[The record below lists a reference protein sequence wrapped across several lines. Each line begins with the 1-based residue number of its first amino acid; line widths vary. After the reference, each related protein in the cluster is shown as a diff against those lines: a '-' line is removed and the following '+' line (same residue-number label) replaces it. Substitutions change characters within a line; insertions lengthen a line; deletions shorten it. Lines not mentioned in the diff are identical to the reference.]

1 MKKRSVSIFVIM
13 VMLLTMIPVYSFAAE
28 SYLWPVPAS
37 KTMSRGYSSSH
48 SGLDITASTGSSVV
62 ATKSGTVYYVY
73 SGCKNS
79 NASSSSG
86 KACTSAGCSP
96 NTGNFYTYNG
106 KKICNWG
113 YGNGVVIKH
122 SDGSGYSM
130 YAHMKTVSV
139 TKGATVKQG
148 AVIGTLG
155 SSGNSTGAHLH
166 FELAAKAS
174 MSGTYVKPSEG
185 INNNTSKIS
194 YIYSTS
200 GSNSGN
206 NGNSGNNNS
215 STTTASASFSLP
227 TDSTYKSKQSVSN
240 TNAVIVNKVTKT
252 SGTKVTK
259 MGAILMDSSGKQLKK
274 YTENVSNVKASTTSY
289 HSWYDVNS
297 EIGYTLTP
305 GTTYKYQFFGVF
317 DGNTVTGPVYSF
329 TTTGTAPHT
338 HSYTDG
344 PYYDTAHPHNG
355 YYKCSCGAVQYKS
368 GLTKTVDS
376 CTTCNPVTKDP
387 VEEHVHAYTLGPY
400 YDTAHPH
407 NGYYKCSCGEKQYKS
422 GLSKTV
428 DSCTICNPVVETP
441 VEPDK
446 TDKTDKTN
454 EIKLIINVPFI
465 WINNAMSSIDSQGT
479 VPVIRSNRTLLPVRA
494 VIEAMNG
501 TVSWNASS
509 RTVTMQ
515 KGSKTL
521 YMQIGNSYAWDS
533 SGKTYALDSAPQIIN
548 SRTMLPIRFVV
559 EYFDGSVDW
568 DNSSKTVTINY

>member
-1 MKKRSVSIFVIM
+1 MKKRSVSIFIIM

-37 KTMSRGYSSSH
+37 KSMSRGYSSSH
-48 SGLDITASTGSSVV
+48 SGLDITAGTGSNVV

-130 YAHMKTVSV
+130 YAHMKTVNV
-139 TKGATVKQG
+139 KKGATVNQG

-206 NGNSGNNNS
+206 SGNNNS

-227 TDSTYKSKQSVSN
+227 TDATYKAKQSVSN
-240 TNAVIVNKVTKT
+240 TNAVIVNKVTKA

-274 YTENVSNVKASTTSY
+274 YTEDVKNVSASQTSY

-297 EIGYTLTP
+297 EIGCTLTP

-317 DGNTVTGPVYSF
+317 NGNTVTGPVYSF

-338 HSYTDG
+338 HSYTNG

-355 YYKCSCGAVQYKS
+355 YYKCSCGAVQYK
-368 GLTKTVDS
+368 T
-376 CTTCNPVTKDP
+376 
-387 VEEHVHAYTLGPY
+387 
-400 YDTAHPH
+400 
-407 NGYYKCSCGEKQYKS
+407 

-428 DSCTICNPVVETP
+428 DSCTICNPVIETP
-441 VEPDK
+441 VGS
-446 TDKTDKTN
+446 DKTN

-479 VPVIRSNRTLLPVRA
+479 VPVIRSSRTLLPVRA
-494 VIEAMNG
+494 VIEAMDGSVDWNG
-501 TVSWNASS
+501 SS

-521 YMQIGNSYAWDS
+521 YMRIGTSYAWDS
-533 SGKTYALDSAPQIIN
+533 AGKAYALDSAPQIIN

-559 EYFDGSVDW
+559 EYFNGSVDW

>member
-28 SYLWPVPAS
+28 SYMWPVPAS
-37 KTMSRGYSSSH
+37 KTMSRGYTSSH
-48 SGLDITASTGSSVV
+48 SGLDITGSVGSSVV

-73 SGCKNS
+73 TGCINS
-79 NASSSSG
+79 NSAASSG

-96 NTGNFYTYNG
+96 STGTYYTYNN

-130 YAHMKTVSV
+130 YAHMKSVSV
-139 TKGATVKQG
+139 KKGATVKQG
-148 AVIGTLG
+148 DVIGTLG
-155 SSGNSTGAHLH
+155 STGNSTGAHLH
-166 FELAAKAS
+166 FELASSAS
-174 MSGTYVKPSEG
+174 MSGTYVKPSGG
-185 INNNTSKIS
+185 INNNTSNIS
-194 YIYSTS
+194 YIYSSSSSNNSS
-200 GSNSGN
+200 G
-206 NGNSGNNNS
+206 NNS
-215 STTTASASFSLP
+215 STTTTTLASFSLP
-227 TDSTYKSKQSVSN
+227 TDSTYTAKQSVSN

-252 SGTKVTK
+252 SGVKVTK
-259 MGAILMDSSGKQLKK
+259 MGVTLMDASGNQLKK
-274 YTENVSNVKASTTSY
+274 YTETVSNVSASQTTY
-289 HSWYDVNS
+289 HSWYDINS
-297 EIGYTLTP
+297 ELGYTLTA

-317 DGNTVTGPVYSF
+317 NGTTVTGPVYSF
-329 TTTGTAPHT
+329 KTTGTAPHT
-338 HSYTDG
+338 HSYTNG

-376 CTTCNPVTKDP
+376 CTTCNPVTEDP

-422 GLSKTV
+422 GLTKTM
-428 DSCTICNPVVETP
+428 DSCTTCNPVVETP
-441 VEPDK
+441 VEQG
-446 TDKTDKTN
+446 KTN

-494 VIEAMNG
+494 VIEAMDG
-501 TVSWNASS
+501 TVSWNGSS

-533 SGKTYALDSAPQIIN
+533 AGKMYTLDSAPQIIN

-559 EYFDGSVDW
+559 EYFNGSVDW
-568 DNSSKTVTINY
+568 DSSSKTVTITY